1 MRVAVRSQRY
11 RSANAAQT
19 PAIIRWACGRYMVR
33 NGDAVNPELVAG
45 APQLGQKLADA
56 GNGFPHW

>member
-1 MRVAVRSQRY
+1 
-11 RSANAAQT
+11 
-19 PAIIRWACGRYMVR
+19 MVR
-33 NGDAVNPELVAG
+33 NVDAAYPDTLAG

>member
-1 MRVAVRSQRY
+1 MVRS
-11 RSANAAQT
+11 
-19 PAIIRWACGRYMVR
+19 
-33 NGDAVNPELVAG
+33 GDAANPELVAG